1 MKVYYIEND
10 KAITIYKG
18 EFKDCLE
25 FYTNN
30 KSKYR
35 DNKKYLS
42 IGA

>member
-10 KAITIYKG
+10 EVVIIFKG

-25 FYTNN
+25 FYMNN

-35 DNKKYLS
+35 EHKKYIT
-42 IGA
+42 IGG